1 MEFKR
6 RFGNQKKSQPKKG
19 LFLILLL
26 AIALFLF
33 FNAEKFL
40 NKFF

>member
-6 RFGNQKKSQPKKG
+6 RFGKRKKRNPKKG
-19 LFLILLL
+19 LFLVLLL

-33 FNAEKFL
+33 FNAEKLLSKFL
-40 NKFF
+40 

>member
-6 RFGNQKKSQPKKG
+6 KFGKQKEKKPAKG

-26 AIALFLF
+26 AIVLFLWYK
-33 FNAEKFL
+33 AESILSSLF
-40 NKFF
+40 